1 MEDEIKKKKYY
12 IYENINKVKN
22 HDQVI
27 DLINIKNCKF
37 TRNNNGIFLN
47 LSVLNDELINLI
59 YQIVIN
65 SPDYE
70 ENQLNEYNEGEP
82 IDTNKDNEGDGEFIE
97 EKEVKGNIT
106 TKFKLL
112 LKDFNNEEQEI
123 INTSKK
129 YNL

>member
-1 MEDEIKKKKYY
+1 M
-12 IYENINKVKN
+12 
-22 HDQVI
+22 
-27 DLINIKNCKF
+27 
-37 TRNNNGIFLN
+37 
-47 LSVLNDELINLI
+47 
-59 YQIVIN
+59 IN
-65 SPDYE
+65 SLDYE

>member
-65 SPDYE
+65 SLDYE

>member
-1 MEDEIKKKKYY
+1 MDDEIKKKKYY
-12 IYENINKVKN
+12 IYENINKIKN

-65 SPDYE
+65 SLDYE
-70 ENQLNEYNEGEP
+70 ENQLNEYNEGEL
-82 IDTNKDNEGDGEFIE
+82 IDTNKDNGGDDGFLE

-106 TKFKLL
+106 KKFKLL